1 MLERLWAQRINAHAY
16 GSSQTAAPPGLPTC
30 PCPARDPSIGPSSFH
45 HSDHVRTM
53 SHTPPTYPAFPPYL
67 IFCHL
72 CDCLCQRPRT
82 WLSHLRPCDRLTLRM
97 YPTDY
102 RLCLGLPTKYSY
114 GLHALSPLTPPHHHH
129 RCRAASLQG
138 PPTLAGHTRVWAVRH
153 FVAQPL
159 FTCWP

>member
-30 PCPARDPSIGPSSFH
+30 PCPAHDPSIGPSSFH

-53 SHTPPTYPAFPPYL
+53 SHTPPTYPAFPSYI

-72 CDCLCQRPRT
+72 CDCLCQRPRI

-114 GLHALSPLTPPHHHH
+114 GLHALSPSSLP
-129 RCRAASLQG
+129 RCRLPSRTNDPSRPYSSWGSQTFLWRSLFHM
-138 PPTLAGHTRVWAVRH
+138 LALR
-153 FVAQPL
+153 PL
-159 FTCWP
+159 R